1 MVPAVRDEDFQEA
14 FLFMH
19 MDCSSSTDMRTSKNK
34 MIDWDRAVD
43 DVNNIIY
50 ELLYIYAHGKST
62 LA

>member
-1 MVPAVRDEDFQEA
+1 MVSFVRDEDFQEA

-19 MDCSSSTDMRTSKNK
+19 MDCSPSTDMRTSKK
-34 MIDWDRAVD
+34 EMIDWDRAVD
-43 DVNNIIY
+43 DVKNIIY